1 MTARLTCAA
10 DIAAL
15 QADLRLDPFAAN
27 NTHAYGLPN
36 ERLSREWHAREQTAL
51 CSSGSISVAA
61 AIAAGVRFNS
71 LGILC
76 ASRRQPPLSVV
87 KLLLSGTRA
96 TQRAAGQLILDNDAA
111 PRRRHQDTACSLALG
126 LKPEVKQL
134 MDHGYVTFNHTWG
147 LRKAFGSVLKE
158 GVRFALGKHSRAQ
171 RCLEACPS
179 TKRFMIWVR
188 RQSLAS
194 TRSRNALCRG
204 CLHSPMPI
212 STTPFTAATPCCGSP
227 RTISRSKTTS
237 QVCGTMTD
245 AGGASNVLS
254 S

>member
-1 MTARLTCAA
+1 MALCYDSATHLRCRHRCAA
-10 DIAAL
+10 GGSTH
-15 QADLRLDPFAAN
+15 LDSFAAN

-76 ASRRQPPLSVV
+76 ASCRQPPLSVV

-158 GVRFALGKHSRAQ
+158 GVRSR
-171 RCLEACPS
+171 S
-179 TKRFMIWVR
+179 
-188 RQSLAS
+188 AS
-194 TRSRNALCRG
+194 TLAHRG
-204 CLHSPMPI
+204 VW
-212 STTPFTAATPCCGSP
+212 
-227 RTISRSKTTS
+227 RRV
-237 QVCGTMTD
+237 QVPS
-245 AGGASNVLS
+245 AS
-254 S
+254 

>member
-96 TQRAAGQLILDNDAA
+96 TQRAAGQLIQSSSTTM
-111 PRRRHQDTACSLALG
+111 PRRA
-126 LKPEVKQL
+126 
-134 MDHGYVTFNHTWG
+134 
-147 LRKAFGSVLKE
+147 
-158 GVRFALGKHSRAQ
+158 
-171 RCLEACPS
+171 
-179 TKRFMIWVR
+179 
-188 RQSLAS
+188 
-194 TRSRNALCRG
+194 
-204 CLHSPMPI
+204 
-212 STTPFTAATPCCGSP
+212 AATRTP
-227 RTISRSKTTS
+227 RALLRL
-237 QVCGTMTD
+237 
-245 AGGASNVLS
+245 A
-254 S
+254 